1 MALFSRVT
9 NWVSNQVLTAAAL
22 NGEFNNI
29 LTNAQLSSWVGFSAN
44 VGQMQQTTSPGGV
57 GTESL
62 AASGSDELQRL
73 RYMFAALTGL
83 TQWYQTPFRTLT
95 GAFGQ
100 QIATTS
106 TGSFSDNTGGYVDV
120 TNATLS
126 ITTHGRPV
134 FVGLQPDGTTDT
146 STLLPAATVTTA
158 SVSQQ
163 LKIQSNNGG
172 GYSDLAYY
180 DIGMTTYNSGSNLLA
195 LHIPVGCIWYLDTPL
210 AGTWTYKLQAKS
222 LVSGMNAQIVNTK
235 MIAFEL

>member
-73 RYMFAALTGL
+73 RYMFAAVTGL
-83 TQWYQTPFRTLT
+83 TQWYQVPFRTLT
-95 GAFGQ
+95 GSFGQ
-100 QIATTS
+100 VVSSTS
-106 TGSFSDNTGGYVDV
+106 TGSFTTTSNSLTDI

-134 FVGLQPDGTTDT
+134 FIGMLNDGNSDT
-146 STLLPAATVTTA
+146 S
-158 SVSQQ
+158 SINMSQSSTGQ
-163 LKIQSNNGG
+163 LNINGGIALFSNNGG
-172 GYSDLAYY
+172 GYAQVMEHA
-180 DIGMTTYNSGSNLLA
+180 IGGVLSTVTSQVSVVYPPSSFW
-195 LHIPVGCIWYLDTPL
+195 HIDTPA
-210 AGTWTYKLQAKS
+210 AGTWSYKLQGFAAASSTLSVTNCK
-222 LVSGMNAQIVNTK
+222 L
-235 MIAFEL
+235 IAYEF